1 MDAVKTQEKAGAVLY
16 KELLRHYQSM
26 RESAQRDMNHHA
38 CNFSDNNK
46 PEERAMYLAAKAKVG
61 AWDEAIR
68 YLTKDGGDWLRL
80 DFPKN

>member
-1 MDAVKTQEKAGAVLY
+1 MSVIATEKAGATMY

-26 RESAQRDMNHHA
+26 REGAQRDMNHHA
-38 CNFSDNNK
+38 CAFAESNK
-46 PEERAMYLAAKAKVG
+46 SEDRALFQSAKARVG

-80 DFPKN
+80 DFPKP